1 MNRFAR
7 ANAPLKILRAER
19 AEGRFLARWFVRA
32 NAPLKILRAERAEG
46 RFWALVLHVLS

>member
-1 MNRFAR
+1 LGTGFVR
-7 ANAPLKILRAER
+7 ANAPLEILRAER
-19 AEGRFLARWFVRA
+19 AEGRLWHWFVRA